1 MHNNLQ
7 HVCTPIVIQ
16 VNRVNFI
23 VFSFDYICGEPLP
36 ARNTASVVVLLFQ
49 DFNFHG
55 GPFKPF
61 QHFQLQKILKSIT
74 GAPGDVPDR

>member
-1 MHNNLQ
+1 MY
-7 HVCTPIVIQ
+7 VCTPIVIQ

-61 QHFQLQKILKSIT
+61 NIFNFKKS
-74 GAPGDVPDR
+74 